1 MKFPSQVTAALVSLG
16 LLVAASAQEPVKFNV
31 PGVSAPASQPAAPA
45 KAPAPPVTPAA
56 APAVAPAAA
65 KKFSDAQLA
74 EAYGWYVSAQLG
86 LRQLEFTKDQVEAMA
101 RGMVGAVSGGQPS
114 FDAKEVGPELEAFL
128 GKKQE
133 SFMTK
138 LRYQQIADGNA
149 FFTKLAENKNVV
161 NLPSGL
167 RYEIVKAGSTTFPKP
182 GQLVSIHYTGALVNG
197 QPFDSSI
204 ERGQPVD
211 LPLQAATEQNPNG
224 VIPGM
229 FEGLQKIGVGG
240 KIKLYIPPS
249 LAYGDAGNQVIPPGA
264 TLVFEIEVLS
274 AKEAPK
280 APAAK

>member
-1 MKFPSQVTAALVSLG
+1 MKFTSKVTAALISLG
-16 LLVAASAQEPVKFNV
+16 LLAAASAQDPIKFNV
-31 PGVSAPASQPAAPA
+31 PGVSTPASQPAAPA
-45 KAPAPPVTPAA
+45 KAPTAPAA
-56 APAVAPAAA
+56 APVVAPAAV
-65 KKFSDAQLA
+65 KKFSEAQLA

-133 SFMTK
+133 NFMTK

-211 LPLQAATEQNPNG
+211 LLLQAATEQNPNG

-249 LAYGDAGNQVIPPGA
+249 LAYGDSGNQVIPPGA

>member
-1 MKFPSQVTAALVSLG
+1 MKFTSKVTAALISLG
-16 LLVAASAQEPVKFNV
+16 LLAAASAQDPIKFNV
-31 PGVSAPASQPAAPA
+31 PGVSTPASQPAAPA
-45 KAPAPPVTPAA
+45 KAPAAPVTPAA
-56 APAVAPAAA
+56 APVAAPAAA
-65 KKFSDAQLA
+65 KLSDAQLA
-74 EAYGWYVSAQLG
+74 EAFGWYAAAQLG

-101 RGMVGAVSGGQPS
+101 RGMIGAVTGGQPS
-114 FDAKEVGPELEAFL
+114 FDAKEAGPQLEAFL

-133 SFMTK
+133 NFMTK

-167 RYEIVKAGSTTFPKP
+167 RYEIVKAGSSTFPKP
-182 GQLVSIHYTGALVNG
+182 GQQVSIHYTGALVNG

-211 LPLQAATEQNPNG
+211 LLLQAATEQNPNG

-249 LAYGDAGNQVIPPGA
+249 LAYGDSGNQVIPPGA